1 MVIHV
6 VERGDTLRS
15 IAQRY
20 GVSVQRLMADNGLTA
35 VSTLAVGQALIVVLP
50 METVTVQ
57 PGDTLF
63 SIAAAQGV
71 SVLTLLQNNPE
82 LTAET
87 ALRPG
92 QTLTVSFK
100 GGKRRTI
107 LTGGYAYPFI
117 DKDLLKRTLPLLTFL
132 WIFSYGFEEDGSL
145 LPTDDEEL
153 IRLARENRAAPIL
166 VLTSITRE
174 GEFSSDKAQR
184 LLTDEALQD
193 KLLENLV
200 ALLLEKGYAGMDMD
214 FEYIPPENAAEYA
227 AFLRK
232 AGEKLRASGLLLT
245 VALAPKTYA
254 GQPGLLYEAHD
265 YPALGAAADYAFLMT
280 YEWGYAYGPPMA
292 VAPLPQ
298 ARQVAEYAVQEIP
311 REKLLLGIPNYGYD
325 WTLPWVEGSRAVTM
339 GNEAAVRLAARMGA
353 EIYYDETARAPYFY
367 YLAEGREH
375 LVWFEDVR
383 SVEEKLRLSDEL
395 GLAGVGYWN
404 LMRPFQQNWTL
415 LAVRYEIKK
424 LL

>member
-6 VERGDTLRS
+6 VERGETLS
-15 IAQRY
+15 AIARRY
-20 GVSVQRLMADNGLTA
+20 GVSVQRLMADNGLDA
-35 VSTLAVGQALIVVLP
+35 ASVLAVGQALLVALP
-50 METVTVQ
+50 AETVTVR
-57 PGDTLF
+57 PGETLY

-71 SVLTLLQNNPE
+71 PLLTLLQNNPE
-82 LTAET
+82 LTEET

-100 GGKRRTI
+100 GGKRRSI

-117 DKDLLKRTLPLLTFL
+117 DRGLLKRTLPLLSFL

-145 LPTDDEEL
+145 IPTEDGEL
-153 IRLARENRAAPIL
+153 IALARAYRAAPIL
-166 VLTSITRE
+166 VLTSLTRE
-174 GEFSSDKAQR
+174 GSFSSDRAER
-184 LLTDEALQD
+184 LLTDEALQE
-193 KLLENLV
+193 KLLDNLT
-200 ALLLEKGYAGMDMD
+200 ALLLAKGYAGMDVD
-214 FEYIPPENAAEYA
+214 FEYIPAENRAAYA

-232 AGEKLRASGLLLT
+232 AGAKLQANGLLLT

-298 ARQVAEYAVQEIP
+298 VRQVAEYAVEEIP

-325 WTLPWVEGSRAVTM
+325 WTLPWTEGSRAVTM
-339 GNEAAVRLAARMGA
+339 GNEAAVRLAARVGA
-353 EIYYDETARAPYFY
+353 EILYDETARAPYFY

-395 GLAGVGYWN
+395 GLAGAGYWN
-404 LMRPFQQNWTL
+404 LMRPFRQNWTL
-415 LAVRYEIKK
+415 LAARYGIEK